1 MKNEI
6 ITNVKQDRPFSSGI
20 ETESLVFVSGQ
31 GGLNPITGEVVGSDI
46 ESQTIQTMENIRLV
60 LLAAGS
66 DLNDL
71 VKVNVYLTDRK
82 LYSEFNEV
90 FGRYFQVPFPSRTA
104 IYCDLNF
111 DLLVEIDGIAVK
123 KR

>member
-1 MKNEI
+1 MKSEI
-6 ITNVKQDRPFSSGI
+6 ITKSKHDRPFSSGI

-31 GGLNPITGEVVGSDI
+31 GGLDPITGQIVGTDI
-46 ESQTIQTMENIRLV
+46 ESQTIQTLENMRAV
-60 LLAAGS
+60 LLAADL

-71 VKVNVYLTDRK
+71 VKVNVYLKDRS
-82 LYSEFNEV
+82 LYNEFNEV
-90 FGRYFQVPFPSRTA
+90 FGRYFQAPYPSRTA

-123 KR
+123 RK